1 MSSMQISF
9 VISGETESEFLNYIV
24 DECDCQIYRLLV
36 DNRYETFTVGQK
48 VEDYCYFIKP
58 NSILCNVNYER
69 SEDTPG
75 KFKICPF
82 DEEFNLLPFVQYER
96 TLNDDC
102 ELPFR
107 LYVSDNI
114 NRKYKSALKST
125 YKKLS
130 EWIKK
135 NSVSV
140 EKDGRFMLYYL
151 SNKRQVTL

>member
-36 DNRYETFTVGQK
+36 DNRNETFTVGQK

-75 KFKICPF
+75 KFEICPF
-82 DEEFNLLPFVQYER
+82 DEGFNLLPFVQYER

-107 LYVSDNI
+107 LYVSDNV
-114 NRKYKSALKST
+114 NR
-125 YKKLS
+125 
-130 EWIKK
+130 I
-135 NSVSV
+135 
-140 EKDGRFMLYYL
+140 
-151 SNKRQVTL
+151 